1 MENSIGLKRVKAN
14 IVVLFQIVLE
24 THERAREYDN
34 VLVDLDSPIN
44 QDIQINRHYIYAMSE
59 TKVCQCVSRSR

>member
-1 MENSIGLKRVKAN
+1 M
-14 IVVLFQIVLE
+14 
-24 THERAREYDN
+24 
-34 VLVDLDSPIN
+34 LVDLDSPINQDIQINRHYIYAMSETKVCLCVSPIN

>member
-1 MENSIGLKRVKAN
+1 MLVDLDSPINQDI
-14 IVVLFQIVLE
+14 QINRHYIYAMSE
-24 THERAREYDN
+24 TK
-34 VLVDLDSPIN
+34 VCQCVIVDLDSPIN